1 MDERNGC
8 FDHHEDLFDPL
19 GSDSDCLKDF
29 LLEPVSVPSLIPQ
42 QPPIP
47 EISWNNGQIPYPH
60 PLPPVEPVLSLPQEH
75 LLPVPHPMDS
85 GLHLPP
91 DPGLSIPQDHCLP
104 HLPDH
109 GYPTEMETVPV
120 TNGDCWS
127 PAGFVGASPAGFTT
141 ASASERTVSSDCVSS
156 ETMCSPS
163 EGTSDSPSAC
173 KPSSS
178 GEPLE
183 TQKKRGRKKRREEKK
198 RSTTVETYHSQ
209 ISPEQNGII
218 LKIRKSVTEVPHK
231 NRKKRQK
238 ESDRVEDEY
247 VEPEVQSGWGSLLPK
262 LVLHKIFQMVTRTEG
277 CVPFLVR
284 VSRVC
289 RLWREVAISPRLW
302 QHVDLASTWVKDR
315 AKNDLKFRW
324 LCENRLALVHDLNIG
339 GWEFDGIPSIL
350 DKMAS
355 SCVELRGLSLTGWQG
370 LSAENIKFL
379 VANCPKLQRLDL
391 SSINPEMGNPRSAVS
406 MLSLVGLAQDMG
418 ERLTQ
423 LVLSDN
429 KLSGIPQIV
438 SALAASCPNL
448 QVLDLSNVRTV
459 SHTVVHLHI
468 EKLQQGC
475 PKLRV
480 LRITNSE
487 LAIATVSLKEQSLS
501 EGFPMLEELSVADTA
516 GRMCAQPVVDDD
528 SLLRILK
535 SSHKLRL
542 LDVRGCS
549 RVTGNSLVRLPA
561 WDLEHLFLAGCYVT
575 RTVDSGLEL
584 ICQKWSHSLIEVD
597 LAWSTATG
605 PLDGAV
611 SALANHD
618 HDQDSPLRVLNLCG
632 SSVSLEPVKAVL
644 MRCPMLNSLNLSSC
658 RGLPRGI
665 KRLYVGPALSQLR
678 ANMAKEREPDQ
689 EPD

>member
-1 MDERNGC
+1 MMDDRNGC
-8 FDHHEDLFDPL
+8 FDHDDLFARL
-19 GSDSDCLKDF
+19 GADSDCLKDF
-29 LLEPVSVPSLIPQ
+29 ILEPMPLSVPPLLPTQ
-42 QPPIP
+42 PPPIP
-47 EISWNNGQIPYPH
+47 QISWNNGQIHYPTPISNVD
-60 PLPPVEPVLSLPQEH
+60 PLGLPHEDVLSLPH
-75 LLPVPHPMDS
+75 DGGLSLPH
-85 GLHLPP
+85 
-91 DPGLSIPQDHCLP
+91 DPGLILPHEHCLNQPQDHV
-104 HLPDH
+104 
-109 GYPTEMETVPV
+109 YPTEMETVPV

-163 EGTSDSPSAC
+163 EGTSDSPSGS
-173 KPSSS
+173 KNV
-178 GEPLE
+178 GNFETLE
-183 TQKKRGRKKRREEKK
+183 TQKKRGRKKRTTEKK
-198 RSTTVETYHSQ
+198 RHTTVATYHSQ

-218 LKIRKSVTEVPHK
+218 LKIRKSVTEVPQK
-231 NRKKRQK
+231 NRKRRQK
-238 ESDRVEDEY
+238 ETERYEEEY
-247 VEPEVQSGWGSLLPK
+247 EEPEVQSGWGNHLPK

-339 GWEFDGIPSIL
+339 GWEFDGIPTIL
-350 DKMAS
+350 DKLAS
-355 SCVELRGLSLTGWQG
+355 SCGELRGLSLTGWQG
-370 LSAENIKFL
+370 LSAEHVKFL
-379 VANCPKLQRLDL
+379 VSHCPKLQRLDL

-406 MLSLVGLAQDMG
+406 MLSLVSLAQEMG

-438 SALAASCPNL
+438 SALASCCPNL

-459 SHTVVHLHI
+459 SHTTVHLHI
-468 EKLQQGC
+468 EKLQKGC

-487 LAIATVSLKEQSLS
+487 LAIAAVSLKEQSLS

-516 GRMCAQPVVDDD
+516 GTMCAQPVIDDD
-528 SLLRILK
+528 SLQRILK

-561 WDLEHLFLAGCYVT
+561 WDLEHLFLSGCYVT
-575 RTVDSGLEL
+575 RINDSGLEL
-584 ICQKWSHSLIEVD
+584 ICQKWAHSLIEVD
-597 LAWSTATG
+597 LAWSTATL
-605 PLDGAV
+605 PLDQAV
-611 SALANHD
+611 AALASPD
-618 HDQDSPLRVLNLCG
+618 HSSPLRVLNLCG
-632 SSVSLEPVKAVL
+632 SSVSLEPVKSVL
-644 MRCPMLNSLNLSSC
+644 ARCPMLSSLNLSSC
-658 RGLPRGI
+658 RAMPRGI
-665 KRLYVGPALSQLR
+665 KRLYSGQALSQLR
-678 ANMAKEREPDQ
+678 ANMAKEQ
-689 EPD
+689 E